1 MITLTE
7 IDGNSI
13 EIQVSDIRRYR
24 ATDLPKDGTWIE
36 MNSGTEFRVTQSFE
50 TVDKLVESSTE
61 L

>member
-24 ATDLPKDGTWIE
+24 GTDFPKDGTWIE
-36 MNSGTEFRVTQSFE
+36 MNSGAEFRVTQSFE
-50 TVDKLVESSTE
+50 TVDKLVESATE
-61 L
+61 I